1 MTPIHSALQDLE
13 RDRNIRILFAVE
25 SGSRAWGFASPD
37 SDYDVRFVFV
47 HPREKYLEIEE
58 PEEHINLDLPGE
70 LDLVGWDI
78 RKALKLGLKGN
89 SGFFEW
95 LNSPM
100 VYWGETTR
108 TEFRKLLLPYFRPK
122 ASTFHYLGIARS
134 TENSGIEGQMIS
146 IKKYF
151 YILRP
156 VLAAYWVSKYMI
168 PPPVEF
174 GELLPLVEDKQ
185 VKKAIME
192 LLQQKETA
200 MEAEKIPL
208 IPEIEEGLSFWKREV
223 ELVAN
228 KLGKELH
235 KDPAALNKY
244 FQSIFQ

>member
-1 MTPIHSALQDLE
+1 MTPIQIALKNLE
-13 RDRNIRILFAVE
+13 QERTIRILFAVE

-37 SDYDVRFVFV
+37 SDYDIRFVFV
-47 HPREKYLEIEE
+47 HPREKYLEITE
-58 PEEHINLDLPGE
+58 PADTINVDLPGD
-70 LDLVGWDI
+70 LDLVGWDL

-95 LNSPM
+95 LNSPI
-100 VYWGETTR
+100 VYWGEATR
-108 TEFRKLLLPYFRPK
+108 SECQELLLPYFRPQI
-122 ASTFHYLGIARS
+122 SMFHYLGIARS
-134 TENSGIEGQMIS
+134 TEKSGIEEQMIS

-174 GELLPLVEDKQ
+174 RELLPLVENKQ
-185 VKKAIME
+185 VKNAIMD
-192 LLQQKETA
+192 LLRQKETA

-208 IPEIEEGLSFWKREV
+208 IPEIEEGLNFWKSEV
-223 ELVAN
+223 ELIAN
-228 KLGKELH
+228 KLEKESY

-244 FQSIFQ
+244 FQSIFP